1 MHGGH
6 PKILWPNAPKQW
18 RDRCSGADGAWTRSR
33 EVMAMT
39 TTEKLPHLI
48 PVSRSILLGI
58 ENGVK
63 RFLRLESVSSPSPGC
78 ATGKVKQRELA
89 ICDLSLLSLTPRSG
103 ARYLLCAVLTAY
115 AVGHDLSPCGLG
127 KSRNCK

>member
-63 RFLRLESVSSPSPGC
+63 RFLRLESVSVAVAWVRDRKGETTR
-78 ATGKVKQRELA
+78 AG
-89 ICDLSLLSLTPRSG
+89 DLRPQP
-103 ARYLLCAVLTAY
+103 AVPY
-115 AVGHDLSPCGLG
+115 APFRGSVPV
-127 KSRNCK
+127 